1 MGTNLKTLEKGIEG
15 NTETATK
22 FQAQYGRRADP
33 IRHVHQQD
41 IYCKK
46 SNPNFRDIIW
56 NVEENLILHEIFRV
70 VSRFPLCTFHVILR
84 KVDYLWDCVL
94 FLPKTCQD
102 VSPFL
107 VEKHLSCA
115 LFYRKNNYF
124 QYCIVLFWFRPWQI
138 NWNNTFSVKITK

>member
-56 NVEENLILHEIFRV
+56 NIEENLILHEIFRV
-70 VSRFPLCTFHVILR
+70 VSRFPLYTFHVISR

-102 VSPFL
+102 VSPFWSENIYHVL
-107 VEKHLSCA
+107 FLIEKTII
-115 LFYRKNNYF
+115 FN
-124 QYCIVLFWFRPWQI
+124 IVLYYFDFDLG
-138 NWNNTFSVKITK
+138 K